1 MRPRLNIALNVLLVV
16 VLALLGILTNYATG
30 GDDAP
35 LPLDLLRKFA
45 VPGLGVLIVA
55 LIVLTAVSARLENP
69 PRAPERE
76 WDPGRTPYPGLEAFA
91 EDEAAV
97 FFGRD
102 EPVSTLLRQLYQRDG
117 ERFVVVAG
125 ASGSGKSSLVQAGLI
140 PRLRGRRWLVQPV
153 LTPGSDPIA
162 ALATTFGSALD
173 AERLRGAPSALAELV
188 AQTRRRSGRRDAR
201 VLITVDQLEEL
212 FTLAGSDQRD
222 LFLSALSA
230 ALRADSRLWVVATV
244 RIEFLRSFLETGHAA
259 LFARPIALGALT
271 RAELATVVEAPGT
284 LAGLRFE
291 PGLVTRIVEDTGTA
305 DALPLLAYLL
315 QELYF
320 AAGRGKVA
328 TFDAYRRLGGVAGAL
343 SRQADQLVIA
353 LRGDEGIEPI
363 LAVLFKFVTTEG
375 TEATRRRVVLDD
387 LSQDERRVVTAFVEA
402 RLLITDV
409 WEGTPI
415 AQVAHEAL
423 FRQWAP
429 LRQEVEARAELLR
442 RRAELERW
450 AADWRQ
456 AGHKADYLLTGE
468 RLQLALQ
475 WLEGLESAGQDS
487 GEIRAFIEASKRRDL
502 AFLRRVSEGVGQYV
516 LANAEQYPE
525 LAILLAAAALSEC
538 PPTPAA
544 TRALMAALAFS
555 HLTHV
560 LDGHTDA
567 VRNLAWS
574 PDGALIATASRD
586 GTCRLW
592 DATTGSNTA
601 MLEGHHGMVE
611 MVAWAPDARRIATAS
626 RDHTVRVW
634 DTATG
639 HTLAVL
645 AGATDVARTVAW
657 SPDGTR
663 IASGARDRVVRI
675 WRTDTYELL
684 TELHGHT
691 DNILGIAFSP
701 SGNLLATGSHD
712 RTVRI
717 WDLAAG
723 SATVLHGH
731 QDFVEGVAWS
741 PDGAF
746 VASAGGDG
754 TMRIW
759 DIRSS
764 AQTGLIRC
772 HGTRVWNVAWSP
784 DGAYLASCGSDN
796 TARVWNPRTSEEIF
810 ALRGHTDDV
819 WGVVWS
825 PDGTRLATGSADTT
839 ARIWDVTPKGAE
851 GLQLAGHRGPVRAAA
866 VTPSGRLIATAGD
879 DATIRIWDAADGTL
893 HAVITAHQDTVHD
906 LAWNS
911 VEGRTML
918 LSCSS
923 DRTIGLWR
931 LDEASPG
938 DISGER
944 IPSSDIHEAVAWCP
958 GSDTFATAGH
968 DRTIVLHPRGDH
980 DSTESLAGHHDW
992 VVGLAWSPTG
1002 THLGSTS
1009 DDRTARIWNVHD
1021 PGEVMTLHGHAN
1033 WVDDIAWSPDA
1044 RRVVTGSADGTARVW
1059 DATTGEQLAVLD
1071 AHEARVAGVAWSPDG
1086 FMIATASYDRTVR
1099 LWAGRTYA
1107 EIGVVGVHRG
1117 PVVSV
1122 TWTPDSQTV
1131 ISASFDG
1138 TARLWPFDVDLD
1150 VLKSKAGTRVF
1161 RPLAQEERLAHLLPE
1176 PGQ

>member
-1 MRPRLNIALNVLLVV
+1 M
-16 VLALLGILTNYATG
+16 
-30 GDDAP
+30 
-35 LPLDLLRKFA
+35 
-45 VPGLGVLIVA
+45 
-55 LIVLTAVSARLENP
+55 
-69 PRAPERE
+69 
-76 WDPGRTPYPGLEAFA
+76 
-91 EDEAAV
+91 
-97 FFGRD
+97 
-102 EPVSTLLRQLYQRDG
+102 
-117 ERFVVVAG
+117 
-125 ASGSGKSSLVQAGLI
+125 
-140 PRLRGRRWLVQPV
+140 
-153 LTPGSDPIA
+153 
-162 ALATTFGSALD
+162 
-173 AERLRGAPSALAELV
+173 
-188 AQTRRRSGRRDAR
+188 
-201 VLITVDQLEEL
+201 
-212 FTLAGSDQRD
+212 
-222 LFLSALSA
+222 
-230 ALRADSRLWVVATV
+230 ATV

-259 LFARPIALGALT
+259 LFVRPIALGALT
-271 RAELATVVEAPGT
+271 RAELATVIEAPGT
-284 LAGLRFE
+284 LTGLRFE

-320 AAGRGKVA
+320 ASGRGKVA
-328 TFDAYRRLGGVAGAL
+328 TFDEYRRLGGVAGAL
-343 SRQADQLVIA
+343 SRQADQLVTA
-353 LRGDEGIEPI
+353 LRGGEGIEPI

-387 LSQDERRVVTAFVEA
+387 LSEDERRVVTAFVEA
-402 RLLITDV
+402 RLLVTDV

-456 AGHKADYLLTGE
+456 AGHKVDYLLTGE

-487 GEIRAFIEASKRRDL
+487 GEIRAFTEASKRRDL
-502 AFLRRVSEGVGQYV
+502 AFLRRVSEGIGQYV

-525 LAILLAAAALSEC
+525 LAILLAMAALSEC

-544 TRALMAALAFS
+544 TRALMAALPFS

-592 DATTGSNTA
+592 DATTGSNVA
-601 MLEGHHGMVE
+601 VLEGHHGMVE
-611 MVAWAPDARRIATAS
+611 MVVWAPDARRIATAS

-634 DTATG
+634 DTTTG
-639 HTLAVL
+639 RTLAAL
-645 AGATDVARTVAW
+645 TGATDVVRTVAW
-657 SPDGTR
+657 APDGTK

-675 WRTDTYELL
+675 WRADTYELL
-684 TELHGHT
+684 DELHGHT

-701 SGNLLATGSHD
+701 SSNLLATGSHD

-723 SATVLHGH
+723 SVAVLRGH

-746 VASAGGDG
+746 VASAGGEA

-759 DIRSS
+759 DVRSS

-784 DGAYLASCGSDN
+784 DGTYLASCGSDN
-796 TARVWNPRTSEEIF
+796 TARVWNPQTSEEIF

-825 PDGTRLATGSADTT
+825 PDGAHLATGSADTT
-839 ARIWDVTPKGAE
+839 ARIWDVAPKGAE
-851 GLQLAGHRGPVRAAA
+851 SLQLAGHRGPVRAAA
-866 VTPSGRLIATAGD
+866 VTPSGRLIATGGD
-879 DATIRIWDAADGTL
+879 DAAIRIWDAADGTL
-893 HAVITAHQDTVHD
+893 HATVTDHQDTVHD
-906 LAWNS
+906 LAWTS
-911 VEGRTML
+911 TEGRTVL

-931 LDEASPG
+931 LDEAAPS

-944 IPSSDIHEAVAWCP
+944 IPTSDIHEAVTWRP

-968 DRTIVLHPRGDH
+968 DRTISIHPGGDH
-980 DSTESLAGHHDW
+980 ESTESLAGHHDW
-992 VVGLAWSPTG
+992 VVGLTWSPTG
-1002 THLGSTS
+1002 TRLGSTS
-1009 DDRTARIWNVHD
+1009 DDRTARIWKVN
-1021 PGEVMTLHGHAN
+1021 GSREVVTLHGHAN

-1059 DATTGEQLAVLD
+1059 DTATGEQLAVLD

-1107 EIGVVGVHRG
+1107 EIGVIGVHRG

-1138 TARLWPFDVDLD
+1138 TARLWPFQVDLD
-1150 VLKSKAGTRVF
+1150 VLKAEARSRVF
-1161 RPLAQEERLAHLLPE
+1161 RPLAQEERLAHLLPD
-1176 PGQ
+1176 PDQ